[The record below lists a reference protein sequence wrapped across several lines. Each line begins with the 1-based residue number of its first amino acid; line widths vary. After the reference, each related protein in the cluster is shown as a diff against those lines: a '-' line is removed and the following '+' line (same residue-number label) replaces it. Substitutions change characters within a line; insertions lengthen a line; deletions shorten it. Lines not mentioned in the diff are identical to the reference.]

1 MKQMTVLEMQEE
13 LQAIEYCLDLARTP
27 RKSKDG
33 CEYSMAERVA
43 MLDGLCLGTEALLQT
58 RLRNLTTD
66 RTGRI
71 VCKPPKE
78 CR

>member
-1 MKQMTVLEMQEE
+1 MNQMSILDMQLILEEIEQE
-13 LQAIEYCLDLARTP
+13 LDFARIP
-27 RKSKDG
+27 QKSKDG
-33 CEYSMAERVA
+33 VEYSISDRVA
-43 MLDGLCLGTEALLQT
+43 MLHGLCLGTEYLLQT

-71 VCKPPKE
+71 VCKRPSE